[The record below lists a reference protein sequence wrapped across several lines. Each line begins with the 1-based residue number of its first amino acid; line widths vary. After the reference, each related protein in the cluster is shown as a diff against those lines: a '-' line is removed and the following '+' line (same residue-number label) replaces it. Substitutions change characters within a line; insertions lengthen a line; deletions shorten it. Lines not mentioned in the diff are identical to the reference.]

1 MSWDCMRWTVIDRG
15 ELTSL
20 MYKEL
25 MEINEKNINTEKL
38 TKDMYCKFPNDE
50 MQFTNKHMKRCLSP
64 WIIKNTQIKVRC
76 NILLPD

>member
-50 MQFTNKHMKRCLSP
+50 M
-64 WIIKNTQIKVRC
+64 
-76 NILLPD
+76 